1 MTAKHAAQHS
11 KKKAPAQSSIDAS
24 RDLMQSENAHATEN
38 PQAESH
44 AGIYLQR
51 AHMAAFGRF
60 IDRALG
66 PFKPGLNVVYG
77 PNEAGKT
84 TARAFVGG
92 VLFGW
97 PEARG
102 SRNAYKPRAASREGS
117 LLFCDAATGEV
128 GRVSRA
134 RNAEGLI
141 GDEAWLAAVCGDIDR
156 ETFQTLFSLDA
167 DELRSLEAAPDISAK
182 LLTAGSGTKESP
194 AHVASALDARI
205 AALMSRAASE
215 TESFP
220 NLKREL
226 EGVKERLLETRAQAD
241 ELKAEDVELRSLLDD
256 REQLQRELSVLDSK
270 IEALAA
276 CKGELSRIDSA
287 HHRLREEITSAQAE
301 LRACEADAQAEL
313 AAYAATPRVS
323 AEEEARLR
331 ASLELLSEQED
342 AAAQRLSA
350 AREAYEHAR
359 GFWEARRDAA
369 AQAEKAPEA
378 RASRTAPIAAFCVA
392 GLFAVAAFA
401 LAFAAPDALPVAIFA
416 MVASV
421 CCVGVGA
428 LLIAKAKPA
437 PPSSKVDIDSARAT
451 MVACKSTY
459 DSREGEVMVVADQVR
474 ASLAQLGFSP
484 RVVTARAALRELDVM
499 HDAREAQLRADR
511 ACRQAQTG
519 LDDASEELARC
530 EGYRC
535 ECLESVGLAGDS
547 SLDDV
552 ETAAFELAQKRANLD
567 ERLEGMIS
575 RVGQLRQILSD
586 GERASELDL
595 LKTQRAQIVTRQTDS
610 AHELVRLLLAKRMVS
625 GAIEAWGTESQP
637 KVYERASHLMGLMTA
652 GAWVGVA
659 SSGSDVCA
667 IDSFGAQFPPR
678 LLSLGT
684 CQQLY
689 LALRIALLECAP
701 EVGTAIPVLADDILV
716 NFDDDRRAGAARAL
730 AELAESRQVI
740 VFTCHKEVV
749 STFTEQAQNVHV
761 LDI

>member
-11 KKKAPAQSSIDAS
+11 KKKAPAQPSIDAS
-24 RDLMQSENAHATEN
+24 RGLMQSESACVPANS
-38 PQAESH
+38 QVESH

-51 AHMAAFGRF
+51 AHMTAFGRF
-60 IDRALG
+60 IDRTLG

-117 LLFCDAATGEV
+117 
-128 GRVSRA
+128 RA

-141 GDEAWLAAVCGDIDR
+141 GDDAWLAAVCGDIDR

-194 AHVASALDARI
+194 AHVASALDVRI

-241 ELKAEDVELRSLLDD
+241 ELKAEDIELRSLLDD
-256 REQLQRELSVLDSK
+256 RERLQRELSTLDSK
-270 IEALAA
+270 IEAMAA

-287 HHRLREEITSAQAE
+287 RHRLREEMASAQSE
-301 LRACEADAQAEL
+301 LRTCEADARAEL
-313 AAYAATPRVS
+313 AAYAATPHVS
-323 AEEEARLR
+323 AEDEARLR

-350 AREAYEHAR
+350 AREAYEQAR

-369 AQAEKAPEA
+369 TQAEKAPEA
-378 RASRTAPIAAFCVA
+378 RASRTAPIAAFCAA
-392 GLFAVAAFA
+392 GLLAVAAFA
-401 LAFAAPDALPVAIFA
+401 LALAVPDALPVAIFA

-428 LLIAKAKPA
+428 LLIAKAKPT
-437 PPSSKVDIDSARAT
+437 PPSSNVDVDSARAT
-451 MVACKSTY
+451 MVAHKSTY

-474 ASLAQLGFSP
+474 ASLAQLGFSSH
-484 RVVTARAALRELDVM
+484 VVTARAALRELGVM

-511 ACRQAQTG
+511 ARRQAQAVIDNAG
-519 LDDASEELARC
+519 EELARC
-530 EGYRC
+530 EAYRC
-535 ECLESVGLAGDS
+535 ECLKSVGLAGDS

-595 LKTQRAQIVTRQTDS
+595 LKTQRAQIITRQTDS

-637 KVYERASHLMGLMTA
+637 KVYERASHLMELMTA

-701 EVGTAIPVLADDILV
+701 EVGTAVPVLADDILV

-730 AELAESRQVI
+730 AELAQSRQVI

-749 STFTEQAQNVHV
+749 STFNEQAQNVHV

>member
-11 KKKAPAQSSIDAS
+11 KKKAPAQPSIDAS
-24 RDLMQSENAHATEN
+24 RSLMQSESACAPANL
-38 PQAESH
+38 QGESH

-51 AHMAAFGRF
+51 AHIAAFGRF
-60 IDRALG
+60 IDRTLG

-102 SRNAYKPRAASREGS
+102 SRNAYKPRAVSREGS

-141 GDEAWLAAVCGDIDR
+141 GDDAWLAAVCGDIDR

-241 ELKAEDVELRSLLDD
+241 ELKTEDIELRSLLDD
-256 REQLQRELSVLDSK
+256 RERLQRELSTLDSK
-270 IEALAA
+270 IEAMAA

-287 HHRLREEITSAQAE
+287 RHRLREEMASAQSE
-301 LRACEADAQAEL
+301 LRTCEADARAEL
-313 AAYAATPRVS
+313 AAYAATPHVS
-323 AEEEARLR
+323 AEDEARLR
-331 ASLELLSEQED
+331 TSLELLSEQED
-342 AAAQRLSA
+342 AAAQRLSV
-350 AREAYEHAR
+350 AREAYEQAR

-369 AQAEKAPEA
+369 TQAEKAPEA
-378 RASRTAPIAAFCVA
+378 RASRTAPIAAFCAA
-392 GLFAVAAFA
+392 GLLAVAAFA
-401 LAFAAPDALPVAIFA
+401 LALAVPDALPVAIFA

-428 LLIAKAKPA
+428 LLIAKAKPT
-437 PPSSKVDIDSARAT
+437 PSSNVDVDSARAT
-451 MVACKSTY
+451 MVAHKSTY
-459 DSREGEVMVVADQVR
+459 DSREGEVMAVADQVR
-474 ASLAQLGFSP
+474 ASLAQLGFSSH
-484 RVVTARAALRELDVM
+484 VVTARAALRELGVM

-511 ACRQAQTG
+511 ARRQAQAG
-519 LDDASEELARC
+519 IDNAGEGLARC
-530 EGYRC
+530 EAYRC
-535 ECLESVGLAGDS
+535 ECLKSVGLAGDS
-547 SLDDV
+547 SFDDV
-552 ETAAFELAQKRANLD
+552 EAAAFELAQKRANLD

-595 LKTQRAQIVTRQTDS
+595 LKTQRAQIITRQTDS

-637 KVYERASHLMGLMTA
+637 KVYERASHLMELMTA

-701 EVGTAIPVLADDILV
+701 EVGTAVPVLADDILV

-730 AELAESRQVI
+730 AELAQSRQVI

>member
-11 KKKAPAQSSIDAS
+11 KKKAPAQPSIDAS
-24 RDLMQSENAHATEN
+24 RGLMQSESACVPANS
-38 PQAESH
+38 QVESH

-60 IDRALG
+60 IDRTLG

-141 GDEAWLAAVCGDIDR
+141 GDDAWLAAVCGDIDR

-194 AHVASALDARI
+194 AYVASALDARI
-205 AALMSRAASE
+205 AAFMSRAASE

-241 ELKAEDVELRSLLDD
+241 ELKAEDIELRSLLDD
-256 REQLQRELSVLDSK
+256 RERLQRELSTLDSK
-270 IEALAA
+270 IEAMAA
-276 CKGELSRIDSA
+276 CKGELSRIDSTR
-287 HHRLREEITSAQAE
+287 HRLREEMASAQSE
-301 LRACEADAQAEL
+301 LRTCEADARAEL
-313 AAYAATPRVS
+313 AAYAATPHVS
-323 AEEEARLR
+323 AEDEARLR

-350 AREAYEHAR
+350 AREAYEQAR

-369 AQAEKAPEA
+369 TQAEKAPEA
-378 RASRTAPIAAFCVA
+378 RASRTAPIAAFCAA
-392 GLFAVAAFA
+392 GLLAVAAFA
-401 LAFAAPDALPVAIFA
+401 LALAVPDALPVAIFA

-428 LLIAKAKPA
+428 LLIAKAKPT
-437 PPSSKVDIDSARAT
+437 PPSSNVDVDSARAT
-451 MVACKSTY
+451 MVAHKSTY
-459 DSREGEVMVVADQVR
+459 DSREGEVMIVADQVR

-484 RVVTARAALRELDVM
+484 HVVTARAALRELDVM

-511 ACRQAQTG
+511 ARRQAQAG
-519 LDDASEELARC
+519 IDNAGEELARC
-530 EGYRC
+530 EAYRC
-535 ECLESVGLAGDS
+535 ECLKSVGLAGDS
-547 SLDDV
+547 SFGDV

-595 LKTQRAQIVTRQTDS
+595 LKTQRAQIITRQTDS

-659 SSGSDVCA
+659 SSGSDVCP

-701 EVGTAIPVLADDILV
+701 EVGAAVPVLADDILV

-730 AELAESRQVI
+730 AELAQSRQVI

>member
-1 MTAKHAAQHS
+1 MT
-11 KKKAPAQSSIDAS
+11 
-24 RDLMQSENAHATEN
+24 
-38 PQAESH
+38 
-44 AGIYLQR
+44 
-51 AHMAAFGRF
+51 AFGRF
-60 IDRALG
+60 IDRTLG

-141 GDEAWLAAVCGDIDR
+141 GDDAWLAAVCGDIDR

-241 ELKAEDVELRSLLDD
+241 ELKAEDIELRSLLDD
-256 REQLQRELSVLDSK
+256 RERLQRELSTLDSK
-270 IEALAA
+270 IEAMAA

-287 HHRLREEITSAQAE
+287 RHRLREEMAAAQSE
-301 LRACEADAQAEL
+301 LRACEADARAEL
-313 AAYAATPRVS
+313 AAYTATPHVS
-323 AEEEARLR
+323 AEDEARLR

-350 AREAYEHAR
+350 AREAYEQAR

-369 AQAEKAPEA
+369 TQAEKAPEA
-378 RASRTAPIAAFCVA
+378 RASRTAPIAAFCAA
-392 GLFAVAAFA
+392 GLLAVAAFA
-401 LAFAAPDALPVAIFA
+401 LTLAVPDALPVAIFA

-428 LLIAKAKPA
+428 LLIAKAKPT
-437 PPSSKVDIDSARAT
+437 PPSSNVDVDSARAT
-451 MVACKSTY
+451 MVAHKSTY
-459 DSREGEVMVVADQVR
+459 DSREGVVVADQVR
-474 ASLAQLGFSP
+474 ASLAQLGFP
-484 RVVTARAALRELDVM
+484 PHVVTARAALRELGVM
-499 HDAREAQLRADR
+499 HDAREAHLRADR
-511 ACRQAQTG
+511 ARRQAQAG
-519 LDDASEELARC
+519 IDNAGEELARC
-530 EGYRC
+530 EAYRC
-535 ECLESVGLAGDS
+535 ECLKSVGLASDS
-547 SLDDV
+547 SFDDV
-552 ETAAFELAQKRANLD
+552 EAAAFELAQKRANLD

-595 LKTQRAQIVTRQTDS
+595 LKTQRAQIITRQTDS

-637 KVYERASHLMGLMTA
+637 KVYERASHLMELMTA
-652 GAWVGVA
+652 GAWAGVA

-701 EVGTAIPVLADDILV
+701 EVGTAVPVLADDILV

-730 AELAESRQVI
+730 AELALSRQVI

-749 STFTEQAQNVHV
+749 STFNEQAQNVHV

>member
-11 KKKAPAQSSIDAS
+11 KKKAPAQPSIDAS
-24 RDLMQSENAHATEN
+24 HGLMQSESACTPANS
-38 PQAESH
+38 QAESH

-60 IDRALG
+60 IDRTLG

-141 GDEAWLAAVCGDIDR
+141 GDDAWLAAVCGDIDR

-241 ELKAEDVELRSLLDD
+241 ELKAEDIELRSLLDD
-256 REQLQRELSVLDSK
+256 RERLQRELSTLDSK
-270 IEALAA
+270 IEAMAA

-287 HHRLREEITSAQAE
+287 RHRLREEMASARSE
-301 LRACEADAQAEL
+301 LRTCEADARAEL
-313 AAYAATPRVS
+313 AAYAATPHVS
-323 AEEEARLR
+323 AEDEARLR

-342 AAAQRLSA
+342 AAAQRLSS
-350 AREAYEHAR
+350 AREAYEQAR

-369 AQAEKAPEA
+369 TQAEKAPEA
-378 RASRTAPIAAFCVA
+378 RASRTAPIAAFCAA
-392 GLFAVAAFA
+392 GLLAVAAFA
-401 LAFAAPDALPVAIFA
+401 LALAVPDALPVAIFA

-428 LLIAKAKPA
+428 LLIAKAKPT
-437 PPSSKVDIDSARAT
+437 PSNVDVDSARAT
-451 MVACKSTY
+451 MVAHKSTY
-459 DSREGEVMVVADQVR
+459 DSREGEVMAVADQVR
-474 ASLAQLGFSP
+474 ASLAQLGFSSH
-484 RVVTARAALRELDVM
+484 VVTARAALRELGVM

-511 ACRQAQTG
+511 ARRQAQAG
-519 LDDASEELARC
+519 IDNAGEELARC
-530 EGYRC
+530 EAYRC
-535 ECLESVGLAGDS
+535 ECLKSVGLAGDS
-547 SLDDV
+547 SFDDV
-552 ETAAFELAQKRANLD
+552 EAAAFELAQKRANLD

-595 LKTQRAQIVTRQTDS
+595 LKTQRAQIITRQTDS

-637 KVYERASHLMGLMTA
+637 KVYERASRLMELMTA
-652 GAWVGVA
+652 GAWAGVA

-678 LLSLGT
+678 LLSLGA

-701 EVGTAIPVLADDILV
+701 EVGTAVPVLADDILV

-730 AELAESRQVI
+730 AELAQSRQVI

-749 STFTEQAQNVHV
+749 STFNEQAQNVHV

>member
-11 KKKAPAQSSIDAS
+11 KKKAPAQPSIGAS
-24 RDLMQSENAHATEN
+24 RGLMQSENACAPAN
-38 PQAESH
+38 SQSESH
-44 AGIYLQR
+44 AAIYLQR
-51 AHMAAFGRF
+51 AHMTAFGRF
-60 IDRALG
+60 IDRTLG

-141 GDEAWLAAVCGDIDR
+141 GDDAWLAAVCGDIDR

-241 ELKAEDVELRSLLDD
+241 ELKAEDIELRSLLDD
-256 REQLQRELSVLDSK
+256 RERLQRELSTLDSK
-270 IEALAA
+270 IEAMAA

-287 HHRLREEITSAQAE
+287 RHRLREEMASAQSE
-301 LRACEADAQAEL
+301 LRTCEADARAEL
-313 AAYAATPRVS
+313 AAYAAIPHVS
-323 AEEEARLR
+323 AEDEARLR

-342 AAAQRLSA
+342 AAAQRLSS
-350 AREAYEHAR
+350 AREAYEQAR

-369 AQAEKAPEA
+369 TQAEKAPEA
-378 RASRTAPIAAFCVA
+378 RASRTAPIAAFCAA
-392 GLFAVAAFA
+392 GLLAVAAFA
-401 LAFAAPDALPVAIFA
+401 LALAVPDALPVAIFA

-428 LLIAKAKPA
+428 LLIAKAKPT
-437 PPSSKVDIDSARAT
+437 PHSSNVDVDSARAT
-451 MVACKSTY
+451 MVAHKSTY
-459 DSREGEVMVVADQVR
+459 DSREGEVMAVADQVR
-474 ASLAQLGFSP
+474 TSLAQLG
-484 RVVTARAALRELDVM
+484 LRELGVM
-499 HDAREAQLRADR
+499 HDAREAHLRADR
-511 ACRQAQTG
+511 VRRQAQAG
-519 LDDASEELARC
+519 IDNAGEELARC
-530 EGYRC
+530 EAYRC
-535 ECLESVGLAGDS
+535 ECLKSVGLAGDS
-547 SLDDV
+547 SFDDV
-552 ETAAFELAQKRANLD
+552 EAAAFELAQKRANLD

-595 LKTQRAQIVTRQTDS
+595 LKTQRAQIITRQTDS
-610 AHELVRLLLAKRMVS
+610 AHELMRLLLAKRMVS

-637 KVYERASHLMGLMTA
+637 KVYERASHLMELMTA

-701 EVGTAIPVLADDILV
+701 EVGTAVPVLADDILV

-730 AELAESRQVI
+730 AELAQSRQVI

-749 STFTEQAQNVHV
+749 STFNEQAQNVHV

>member
-1 MTAKHAAQHS
+1 MTPKHAPKHVKNLACAKPRGVAERFPKSGEAPRASEMAQ
-11 KKKAPAQSSIDAS
+11 AD
-24 RDLMQSENAHATEN
+24 NAADV
-38 PQAESH
+38 
-44 AGIYLQR
+44 YLQR

-60 IDRALG
+60 VDRTLG

-102 SRNAYKPRAASREGS
+102 SRNAYKPRAAAREGS

-141 GDEAWLAAVCGDIDR
+141 GDDAWLSAICDDIDR

-226 EGVKERLLETRAQAD
+226 DGVKERLLEARAQAD
-241 ELKAEDVELRSLLDD
+241 ELKAEDVELRSLLDE
-256 REQLQRELSVLDSK
+256 REQVQRSLSALDSK

-276 CKGELSRIDSA
+276 CKGELARIDSNRR
-287 HHRLREEITSAQAE
+287 RLREEITSATAE
-301 LRACEADAQAEL
+301 VRACEADAQAEL
-313 AAYAATPRVS
+313 AAYASTPIIT

-331 ASLELLSEQED
+331 AALEPLAEQEHG
-342 AAAQRLSA
+342 ATQRLAA
-350 AREAYEHAR
+350 AREAYEQAR
-359 GFWEARRDAA
+359 GLWEARRDAA

-378 RASRTAPIAAFCVA
+378 KSSRLVPIAALCLA
-392 GLFAVAAFA
+392 ALLAAAAFA
-401 LAFAAPDALPVAIFA
+401 LAIAVPDALPVAIAA
-416 MVASV
+416 MVASI
-421 CCVGVGA
+421 CCIGVGA
-428 LLIAKAKPA
+428 LCAAKAKPA
-437 PPSSKVDIDSARAT
+437 SPSAHVDVDSARAT

-474 ASLAQLGFSP
+474 SSLAQLGFASH
-484 RVVTARAALRELDVM
+484 VGTARAALREVDVM
-499 HDAREAQLRADR
+499 HEAREAHARANQAR
-511 ACRQAQTG
+511 AHAQMRLSNAT
-519 LDDASEELARC
+519 EEFEDC
-530 EGYRC
+530 EMRGS
-535 ECLESVGLAGDS
+535 ECLVSVGLASDA
-547 SLDDV
+547 SLEEV
-552 ETAAFELAQKRANLD
+552 EAAAFGFSRKRDNLD
-567 ERLEGMIS
+567 ERLAEMNA

-586 GERASELDL
+586 GERAPELDL
-595 LKTQRAQIVTRQTDS
+595 LKTQRAQIVTRQVDS
-610 AHELVRLLLAKRMVS
+610 ANELVKLLLAKRMVS
-625 GAIEAWGTESQP
+625 GAIDAWGTESQP
-637 KVYERASHLMGLMTA
+637 KVYERASHLMELMTA
-652 GAWVGVA
+652 GAWTGVA

-667 IDSFGAQFPPR
+667 IDSFGVQFPPR

-701 EVGTAIPVLADDILV
+701 EVGTAVPVLADDILV

-730 AELAESRQVI
+730 AELAQSRQVI

>member
-11 KKKAPAQSSIDAS
+11 KKKAPAQPNIDAS
-24 RDLMQSENAHATEN
+24 RGLMQSESACVPANS
-38 PQAESH
+38 QAESH
-44 AGIYLQR
+44 VDIYLQR
-51 AHMAAFGRF
+51 AHMTAFGRF
-60 IDRALG
+60 IDRTLG

-141 GDEAWLAAVCGDIDR
+141 GDDAWLAAVCGDIDR

-241 ELKAEDVELRSLLDD
+241 ELKAEDIE
-256 REQLQRELSVLDSK
+256 LQRELSTLDSK
-270 IEALAA
+270 IEAMAA
-276 CKGELSRIDSA
+276 CKGELSRIDSTR
-287 HHRLREEITSAQAE
+287 HRLREEMASAQSE
-301 LRACEADAQAEL
+301 LRSCEADARAEL
-313 AAYAATPRVS
+313 AAYAAIPHVS
-323 AEEEARLR
+323 AEDEARLR

-350 AREAYEHAR
+350 AREAYEQAR

-369 AQAEKAPEA
+369 TQAEKAPGA
-378 RASRTAPIAAFCVA
+378 RASRTAPIAAFCAA
-392 GLFAVAAFA
+392 GLLAVAAFA
-401 LAFAAPDALPVAIFA
+401 LALAVPDALPVAIFA

-428 LLIAKAKPA
+428 LLIAKAKPT
-437 PPSSKVDIDSARAT
+437 PPSSNVDVDSARAT
-451 MVACKSTY
+451 MVAHKSTY
-459 DSREGEVMVVADQVR
+459 DSREGEVMAVANQVR
-474 ASLAQLGFSP
+474 ASLAQLGFSSH
-484 RVVTARAALRELDVM
+484 VVTARAALRELGVM
-499 HDAREAQLRADR
+499 HDAREAHLRADR
-511 ACRQAQTG
+511 ARRQAQAG
-519 LDDASEELARC
+519 IDNAGEELARC
-530 EGYRC
+530 EAYRC
-535 ECLESVGLAGDS
+535 ECLKSVGLASDS
-547 SLDDV
+547 SFDDV
-552 ETAAFELAQKRANLD
+552 EAAAFELAQKRANLD

-595 LKTQRAQIVTRQTDS
+595 LKTQRAQIITRQTDS

-637 KVYERASHLMGLMTA
+637 KVYERASHLMELMTA
-652 GAWVGVA
+652 GAWAGVA

-701 EVGTAIPVLADDILV
+701 EVGTAVPVLADDILV

-730 AELAESRQVI
+730 AELALSRQVI

-749 STFTEQAQNVHV
+749 STFNEQAQNVHV